1 MKEEL
6 ALTQCFGIGRQA
18 RKEAMVEGETV
29 FREEGDTLTR
39 MIRERYQ
46 AIADGSLHCLVF
58 LHIKT
63 DHGVEVS
70 GHIDLTQRLEGN
82 YFNSRKN

>member
-6 ALTQCFGIGRQA
+6 ALTQCYGLGGQA
-18 RKEAMVEGETV
+18 RKEAMVEGETLC
-29 FREEGDTLTR
+29 REEGNTLTR

-46 AIADGSLHCLVF
+46 ATADGSLHCLVF

-70 GHIDLTQRLEGN
+70 GHIDLAQR
-82 YFNSRKN
+82 

>member
-6 ALTQCFGIGRQA
+6 ALTQCFGIGGQA

-58 LHIKT
+58 LHIRT
-63 DHGVEVS
+63 EHMGGGGTIGVVIIYY
-70 GHIDLTQRLEGN
+70 GYTVLFRLD
-82 YFNSRKN
+82 

>member
-6 ALTQCFGIGRQA
+6 ALTQCFGIGGQA
-18 RKEAMVEGETV
+18 RQEVVMEGENM
-29 FREEGDTLTR
+29 FREEGNTLTR

-46 AIADGSLHCLVF
+46 AIADGSLNCLLF

-63 DHGVEVS
+63 DNGIEVS
-70 GHIDLTQRLEGN
+70 GHIDLSQR
-82 YFNSRKN
+82 